1 MNQGHHQ
8 AFVKS
13 LVDLASRDTGAMAA
27 LRRSLAFDPGN
38 DPKAYPY
45 VERYVPREL
54 RGKAMYAVAGF
65 FAFNPEEGTE
75 TLATSYGHL
84 VQEKMRHESKGD
96 REGRRTSLES
106 RFIAL
111 LDADPEGVVTHLRQI
126 VSLLKASG
134 RGYDHAALLNDLR
147 WLLDEQIGSEWRDRV
162 RRTWARQFYGAVR
175 ADDMENQT
183 AAASAEQ

>member
-1 MNQGHHQ
+1 MSQDHHQ

-13 LVDLASRDTGAMAA
+13 LADLAGRDTGAMAA
-27 LRRSLAFDPGN
+27 LRRSLAFDPGD

-45 VERYVPREL
+45 VERYVPRDMHGNHPL
-54 RGKAMYAVAGF
+54 RKAMYAVAGLY
-65 FAFNPEEGTE
+65 ASHPESSPRP
-75 TLATSYGHL
+75 LAAVYGRL
-84 VQEKMRHESKGD
+84 VRDEARP
-96 REGRRTSLES
+96 SLEA

-134 RGYDHAALLNDLR
+134 LGYDHVALLNDLR
-147 WLLDEQIGSEWRDRV
+147 WLLDDQIGSQWRDGV
-162 RRTWARQFYGAVR
+162 RRTWARQFYGAVQ
-175 ADDMENQT
+175 ADDVESQT